1 MPPRHRV
8 IVSMQSKRYKCN
20 FSPQDMSWESWHS
33 MFCVFA
39 LSSSKLQAES
49 QKKTRKAN
57 IKKIIDWSRS
67 VLKIT
72 IFSISSNSYYS
83 SSEVDQRLEHTV
95 GWIFTSEWII
105 VSSSSWVSWNVTM
118 LRGWVG
124 AVIQTGVSSKQAH
137 PCTKQHLRRQNSP
150 IIVGNTRD
158 GRLRAILCVLEREK
172 KIKVT
177 WNDFFLQLCW
187 ILAQS
192 LGVGQEH
199 ECNAVPSLSW
209 ILKTP
214 PAYVIRTL
222 LNTKYW

>member
-1 MPPRHRV
+1 M
-8 IVSMQSKRYKCN
+8 
-20 FSPQDMSWESWHS
+20 
-33 MFCVFA
+33 FA
-39 LSSSKLQAES
+39 LSSSKLQDES
-49 QKKTRKAN
+49 QKKTRKAK

-72 IFSISSNSYYS
+72 IFSISSNSYYC

-105 VSSSSWVSWNVTM
+105 VSSPSWVSWNVTM

-172 KIKVT
+172 KFKVT
-177 WNDFFLQLCW
+177 WNDFFPQLCW

-214 PAYVIRTL
+214 PAYVIHTL
-222 LNTKYW
+222 LNTKYLYWVLKHHQLKS